1 ANSFFNGISNTPKPN
16 SHRNQFGFS
25 VGGPVYIPGLY
36 KQRDKTFFFFNYE
49 GHRENDP
56 LTAPLSTTPIGA
68 FRTGDFQALL
78 GSNIG
83 TDALCRPV
91 LAGQIYDPFTTR
103 SVTATCNVPNPNGP
117 GNVISVG
124 QTVLIRDPLTNN
136 DLTNAVNGID
146 PVGQQLINFYPQ
158 PINNS
163 ISANWSAAGL
173 GANNSNEY
181 SVRIDHNLSDS
192 TRLYGRYSRKLEFK
206 DEVPAYWGAT
216 DPAGPGQ
223 RNPNNRYSFGF
234 GASHVFS
241 PTFTVS

>member
-1 ANSFFNGISNTPKPN
+1 M
-16 SHRNQFGFS
+16 
-25 VGGPVYIPGLY
+25 
-36 KQRDKTFFFFNYE
+36 
-49 GHRENDP
+49 
-56 LTAPLSTTPIGA
+56 
-68 FRTGDFQALL
+68 
-78 GSNIG
+78 
-83 TDALCRPV
+83 
-91 LAGQIYDPFTTR
+91 
-103 SVTATCNVPNPNGP
+103 
-117 GNVISVG
+117 G

-241 PTFTVS
+241 PTFTVSGNLGLVHWVEGNDLQSKGFKSSSLGLPSFIDTYSPQFPVISATGYLGEGPLQGAGQGAEGQGSEADGSAARSCNHKRAYSGSALC